1 MKRTGIYIIKSKI
14 KPERTYV
21 GSAVD
26 IAQRWRDHLSTL
38 NNERH
43 RSPMLQN
50 HVNKYGIED
59 LSFSIL
65 ELVMFKEDLV
75 QREQYYIDALNP
87 FFNCLKI
94 AGSPIGHKHSEE
106 TKRKIAIGNTGKPL
120 SEERKRKISEAHKGK
135 KASEEAK
142 RKMSQSRKGKSATW
156 NKGRKVSE
164 ETRMKLSLQK
174 MGNTYGRFLKGIK
187 RSEETRKKMS
197 IARIELYKKNQLEKA
212 S

>member
-14 KPERTYV
+14 KPERVYV

-38 NNERH
+38 NNIRH

-75 QREQYYIDALNP
+75 RREQHYIDALNP

-106 TKRKIAIGNTGKPL
+106 TKRKISIGNTGKVF
-120 SEERKRKISEAHKGK
+120 SEERKRKISKARKGQK
-135 KASEEAK
+135 VSEEAK
-142 RKMSQSRKGKSATW
+142 KKMSESRKGKSGKW
-156 NKGRKVSE
+156 NIGRKASE
-164 ETRMKLSLQK
+164 ETRRKISLRN
-174 MGNTYGRFLKGIK
+174 MGNTNGRFLKGIK

-197 IARIELYKKNQLEKA
+197 IARIELYKNKFKKA
-212 S
+212 C